1 MSPQSSSQ
9 IKCTTILTKCCVLFR
24 KVEPGKN
31 EMEGLGGCSDRT
43 LFARWKPRAP
53 QGAPSRAGGPP
64 VGTMLRSS
72 LQKKGA
78 RARFCTGPLTDVQS
92 GPPNDPSSP
101 AHAEENAD
109 CVTGTRASMRSR
121 SLPQRSS
128 RMGTPGPPGEHATGT
143 EAA

>member
-1 MSPQSSSQ
+1 MCFSEKLSLGRMRWRRWVAAQTEHCLPDGSPG
-9 IKCTTILTKCCVLFR
+9 
-24 KVEPGKN
+24 P
-31 EMEGLGGCSDRT
+31 
-43 LFARWKPRAP
+43 P

-64 VGTMLRSS
+64 VGMMLRSS

-101 AHAEENAD
+101 AHAQENAD
-109 CVTGTRASMRSR
+109 CVTGTQASMRSR

-128 RMGTPGPPGEHATGT
+128 RMGTPGPLRGTGHRNRGGIKWLT
-143 EAA
+143 VLTGNGQPSF